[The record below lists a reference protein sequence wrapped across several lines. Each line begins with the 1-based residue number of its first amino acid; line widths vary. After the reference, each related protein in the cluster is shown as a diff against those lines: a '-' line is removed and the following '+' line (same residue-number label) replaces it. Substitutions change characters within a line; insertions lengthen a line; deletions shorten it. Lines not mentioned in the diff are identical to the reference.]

1 MYVHSMF
8 SSIKVMLH
16 VYCIRECVTIF
27 KSFFFFLL
35 LIEIAEGKI
44 IATAH
49 LNMMVYL
56 KVFKKMPKKT
66 LQNINVEEEI
76 N

>member
-8 SSIKVMLH
+8 SSINVMLH
-16 VYCIRECVTIF
+16 VYCICECVTIF
-27 KSFFFFLL
+27 KSFFFLLFLL

-56 KVFKKMPKKT
+56 KLLKKMSKKKPSKHKW
-66 LQNINVEEEI
+66 
-76 N
+76 

>member
-8 SSIKVMLH
+8 SSINVMLH

-27 KSFFFFLL
+27 KSFFFVLSFLL

-56 KVFKKMPKKT
+56 KLLKKMSKNPSKHKW
-66 LQNINVEEEI
+66 
-76 N
+76 